1 MMSTGMVSAN
11 PIDWTF
17 ATARVRARLVDER
30 DRELYRAL
38 YTDPAVMA
46 HIGPTMDDVGSDAL
60 LQKISRCN
68 TGSTNLTRYWRLSQ
82 SSSDHAIGQ
91 LSAIFAADDSTVVE
105 LGLMLLPANQGQGI
119 GNEVSIRILDLLMGN
134 HWGLNVIT
142 VIAQHAGSNFRVSRL
157 GMMLGFEHR
166 GRGEDALEAWRLTK
180 SDWLASRLHFDRP
193 APSNIH
199 SM

>member
-1 MMSTGMVSAN
+1 MDNATSTN

-17 ATARVRARLVDER
+17 KTARVRARLVDER

-68 TGSTNLTRYWRLSQ
+68 TGSTNRTRYWRLSQ

-180 SDWLASRLHFDRP
+180 SDWLASRRHFDRP